1 MASHPDTD
9 RQDQPPAAAA
19 SSRRLF
25 TDESFV
31 SKKIILPSHLD
42 CSAYYQEPP
51 DGGQMR
57 LAPASKKFGSPS
69 RSSRALTSS
78 GFKRRP
84 FQRALSMLDPP
95 TTNVQPSLSKRRKC
109 SPSSLMSEQS
119 SSLEEKENSTSY
131 PVCRPKFHRSHS
143 ENELSI
149 MKSCE
154 LKEEVENILPDS
166 SRYVTET
173 TKQLEVSNHCYWAF
187 AWLSGRCRLKCTGN
201 K

>member
-1 MASHPDTD
+1 
-9 RQDQPPAAAA
+9 
-19 SSRRLF
+19 
-25 TDESFV
+25 
-31 SKKIILPSHLD
+31 
-42 CSAYYQEPP
+42 
-51 DGGQMR
+51 MR

-69 RSSRALTSS
+69 QSSRALTSS

-173 TKQLEVSNHCYWAF
+173 TKQLEVSNHCY
-187 AWLSGRCRLKCTGN
+187 
-201 K
+201 